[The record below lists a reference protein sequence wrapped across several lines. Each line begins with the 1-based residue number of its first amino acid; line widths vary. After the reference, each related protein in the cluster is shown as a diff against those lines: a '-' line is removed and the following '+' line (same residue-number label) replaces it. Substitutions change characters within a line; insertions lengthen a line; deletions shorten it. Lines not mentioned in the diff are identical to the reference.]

1 MRMTA
6 YMQHVAL
13 HALQKLGLPVR
24 EIGKRPEFG
33 PDVHDAA
40 GASSE
45 ELVMACTRHGRGV
58 MTALVGWREER
69 EERLLGVY
77 VYEFGGRGDDDS
89 IVSTDVEWRVI
100 TQPTELSRP
109 ISNRVQLS
117 PSLSS
122 RLFSLPLHHFFY
134 SRYSDM

>member
-1 MRMTA
+1 MTA

-45 ELVMACTRHGRGV
+45 ELVMARTRHGRRV

-89 IVSTDVEWRVI
+89 IVNTDVEWRVI
-100 TQPTELSRP
+100 MQPTEANFEPCAALSFP
-109 ISNRVQLS
+109 FATPLLAST
-117 PSLSS
+117 PPFF
-122 RLFSLPLHHFFY
+122 LFSLF
-134 SRYSDM
+134 

>member
-1 MRMTA
+1 
-6 YMQHVAL
+6 MQHVAL

-40 GASSE
+40 GALSE
-45 ELVMACTRHGRGV
+45 ELVMARTRHGRRV

-89 IVSTDVEWRVI
+89 IVNTDVEWSDNAAYGGQFRTVC
-100 TQPTELSRP
+100 S
-109 ISNRVQLS
+109 
-117 PSLSS
+117 SLLPFRHASS
-122 RLFSLPLHHFFY
+122 RFHSTIFLFSLF
-134 SRYSDM
+134 